1 MGRPDDRDEVHAGS
15 WSFDRL
21 AATVERLFGYP
32 YTMPSHQ
39 GRGAEQVLLP
49 EQMKRTGSG
58 RPVSPATAAAVAAV
72 LTERLVT
79 VCRSGR

>member
-1 MGRPDDRDEVHAGS
+1 VGRPDDRDEVHAGS

-39 GRGAEQVLLP
+39 G
-49 EQMKRTGSG
+49 
-58 RPVSPATAAAVAAV
+58 AAPS
-72 LTERLVT
+72 
-79 VCRSGR
+79 RSCCLNK